1 MKLKLLIFI
10 IFCTNL
16 IFAQVDT
23 SYLNVISW
31 NIQNLGKSKSNSE
44 LFYIAEKVKMYDIV
58 AIQEVST
65 SEFGSQ
71 AIAKIDDY
79 LDRTGYS
86 WDYVIS
92 DPTSGTGSERYAFL
106 FKKSRVKLKE
116 KPKLETSLSEE
127 ISREPYKAVF
137 VFNKK
142 EYYFFNIHLVPKN
155 KNPQQEVYY
164 LSNIINWYS
173 GKNIIICGDFNLSQ
187 KEVCFN
193 SFKSKNIIP
202 CLIGRKT
209 SLKMKPDTKGK
220 VLSQEYDNFFIYN
233 KLKYINC
240 DVIYFF
246 NDFSNLEEARKIS
259 DHCPIKISLK

>member
-1 MKLKLLIFI
+1 MKFKLLIFI
-10 IFCTNL
+10 LFCANL

-44 LFYIAEKVKMYDIV
+44 LLYISEMVKMYDIV
-58 AIQEVST
+58 VIQEVST

-79 LDRTGYS
+79 LDRTGLS

-92 DPTSGTGSERYAFL
+92 DPTSGSGSERYAFL

-116 KPKLETSLSEE
+116 KPNLEKSLSEK
-127 ISREPYKAVF
+127 IVREPYKAIF
-137 VFNKK
+137 VFKNK

-164 LSNIINWYS
+164 LSNIINWYNN
-173 GKNIIICGDFNLSQ
+173 KNIIICGDFNLSQ
-187 KEVCFN
+187 KDNCFN
-193 SFKSKNIIP
+193 IFKSKGIVP

-209 SLKMKPDTKGK
+209 SLKMKPDSKGK
-220 VLSQEYDNFFIYN
+220 VLSQEYDNFFIHN
-233 KLKYINC
+233 NIKYINC
-240 DVIYFF
+240 GVIYFF
-246 NDFSNLEEARKIS
+246 NDFKDLESARKIS